1 MDGFENAALGVG
13 FNINTGQSFADLERL
28 DAAIDRS
35 TANAVEEIGRVERAS
50 AGMLNLSG
58 VRVGIQTIG
67 TDLPQATRAAN
78 REIASLEKMAEQLT
92 SRIEKQSDAYGK
104 TREELRLN
112 KVETMALA
120 AEQKGLIELAG
131 RLRAAEAELSG
142 KELAA
147 ARRAR
152 FEAEALAQARAEA
165 EAKAAA
171 EAARERAQAEAA
183 LIVQL
188 RERAQLQG
196 LLEQNFGLN
205 QPRATDA
212 GATFS
217 ALAARAAEE
226 EAQALR
232 SATLAHQM
240 FEARVK
246 AGVTAMRE
254 HEAAEI
260 AATREHENMAFGDQP
275 PRGRAPP
282 MAVRPSARWRP
293 VRPRKKRR
301 PCGRLP
307 SPTKCSRRG
316 LRRA

>member
-1 MDGFENAALGVG
+1 MDNFEGAALGVG
-13 FNINTGQSFADLERL
+13 FDIDTGGSFEALARL
-28 DAAIDRS
+28 DTAIDWAS
-35 TANAVEEIGRVERAS
+35 ANAIDEFNRVERAS
-50 AGMLNLSG
+50 ASMLNLNG
-58 VRVGIQTIG
+58 A
-67 TDLPQATRAAN
+67 QASLRTFAVESSQASRAAQ
-78 REIASLEKMAEQLT
+78 REFNSVEKAGERLVSQ
-92 SRIEKQSDAYGK
+92 IERQNGAFGK
-104 TREELRLN
+104 TREEMRLA
-112 KVETMALA
+112 KVEAAALA
-120 AEQKGLIELAG
+120 AEQQGLTELAG
-131 RLRAAEAELSG
+131 RLRAAESELAG

-171 EAARERAQAEAA
+171 ETARERAQAEAA

-205 QPRATDA
+205 QPRATDG

-254 HEAAEI
+254 HETAEI
-260 AATREHENMAFGDQP
+260 AATREHENMASAAE
-275 PRGRAPP
+275 RLRASIDP
-282 MAVRPSARWRP
+282 AYAAQS
-293 VRPRKKRR
+293 
-301 PCGRLP
+301 
-307 SPTKCSRRG
+307 
-316 LRRA
+316 